1 MIGFRLKRAISC
13 SVRLVFGISAAIV
26 GCFGAADSSLFD
38 MINELNKINT
48 KIIKIQDSSKKA
60 YLTDDKLRILE
71 EFLNSVMDAK
81 IPVGLDIAQNLR
93 QQDALNFLLIES
105 TSKNQNLAIN
115 QAQLIDLKL
124 DENLYNTLSA
134 LRKNI
139 HFFSTKDGVINIIS
153 PHLDSIKSLQKDFQN
168 LALPSLQDQEKY
180 SLKFATF
187 YEALEYLSQNA
198 QKILPQ
204 NVFLNISVEW
214 FLHKIS
220 LIIPQN
226 YSSPLASKILV
237 SIFVFIILWLC
248 RKIIARV
255 IVWFVDLGVRFAR
268 EDAQTQIQIQK
279 GIIKPISWFLFV
291 VSVNISCYILYYP
304 AILPSGLEK
313 WFSVIFIILFA
324 WFMIV
329 IFSGYGVAFITNLA
343 QKSSNTFRKEVIN
356 LILKVVYFI
365 IIIIAILMILKTLGF
380 NISAIVA
387 SLGLGGLA
395 VALAVKD
402 MLANFFASVM
412 LLFDNSFSQG
422 DWIECGGVEGTIV
435 EMGLRRTTI
444 RTFDN
449 GLVLIPNSELAN
461 KSITNWSRRKE
472 GRLIKFAIGLT
483 YDSPIGAIE
492 KCIADI
498 KEMLINHP
506 NIAKDSDEKNVDY
519 RLSLKK
525 DIVSVDDLLGYK
537 RSINVVLNELSDS
550 SIDILVSCFSKK
562 TTSIEYYKTK
572 QEVIISIMN
581 IVEMNNLSF
590 AYPSQ
595 SLYLEK
601 MPTIDSDKISI
612 VNDGGKKNQSCD

>member
-1 MIGFRLKRAISC
+1 MMIGFRLKRAISC

-26 GCFGAADSSLFD
+26 GCFGAVDSSLFG

-60 YLTDDKLRILE
+60 YLTDDKLQILE
-71 EFLNSVMDAK
+71 EFLNSVMDTK

-180 SLKFATF
+180 SLKLATF
-187 YEALEYLSQNA
+187 YEVLEYLSQNT

-220 LIIPQN
+220 FIIPQN

-255 IVWFVDLGVRFAR
+255 IVWFVDLAVRFAR

-472 GRLIKFAIGLT
+472 GRLIKFVIGLT

-492 KCIADI
+492 KCITDI

-572 QEVIISIMN
+572 QEVIIEVMK
-581 IVEMNNLSF
+581 IVEKRNLSF

-595 SLYLEK
+595 SLYIEK
-601 MPTIDSDKISI
+601 FSQK
-612 VNDGGKKNQSCD
+612 